1 MIKTDLEIRLRHV
14 QDAEDDWTKQP
25 DQTQR
30 KRLQNR
36 LAQRKRRALFQT
48 VKSKNAGLVAQ
59 HNAKSQCEPQD
70 GRTISTESVT
80 LCAPSPQAPQDAL
93 SSIALRIQFSL
104 VEIGLSEHR
113 YLRLTQ
119 YSNLR
124 AQIQNMTILG
134 LEPSVFADDESL
146 SPWTI
151 FNPFSPKDPAMASC
165 PLMPTLLQLSTW
177 HHPFVDL
184 LPSPSLRD
192 NILSASLDDTQE
204 EQLCYDL
211 HLIGFTIWG
220 SQPWDPIGWEV
231 SQEFV
236 DNWSWLLDSETIR
249 YSNFWRTGRGEP
261 PLNLLRS
268 GCSDAGNVPVFDTM
282 L

>member
-1 MIKTDLEIRLRHV
+1 MIKTDLEVRLRHV
-14 QDAEDDWTKQP
+14 KNAEDDWTKQH

-36 LAQRKRRALFQT
+36 LAQRKRRALLQT
-48 VKSKNAGLVAQ
+48 VKSKGTGSVTHDGIEEQ
-59 HNAKSQCEPQD
+59 HEPQS
-70 GRTISTESVT
+70 GPIIPIEPVT
-80 LCAPSPQAPQDAL
+80 LLATSSKASQDAL
-93 SSIALRIQFSL
+93 SSIALRIQLSL

-113 YLRLTQ
+113 FLCLTQ

-124 AQIQNMTILG
+124 AQIQNMAILE
-134 LEPSVFADDESL
+134 LEPSLFADDESV

-151 FNPFSPKDPAMASC
+151 FNPFTPKDPAMASC
-165 PLMPTLLQLSTW
+165 SLMPTPLQLSTW
-177 HHPFVDL
+177 HHPYVDL
-184 LPSPSLRD
+184 LSSPSLRD
-192 NILSASLDDTQE
+192 NIISASLDEIQE
-204 EQLCYDL
+204 EQLCYDV

-249 YSNFWRTGRGEP
+249 YSNFWRTGRGDP
-261 PLNLLRS
+261 PLVLFRI
-268 GCSDAGNVPVFDTM
+268 GCSNTEKTTVSNTM
-282 L
+282 